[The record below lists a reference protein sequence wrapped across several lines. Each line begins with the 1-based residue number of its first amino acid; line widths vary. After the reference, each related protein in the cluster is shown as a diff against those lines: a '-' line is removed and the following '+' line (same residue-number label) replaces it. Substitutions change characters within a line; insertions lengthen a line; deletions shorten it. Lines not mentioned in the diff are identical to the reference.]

1 MAPARPTPLGRARIA
16 ARLALLAGLLAGC
29 GGGGSAGEPRLVGPL
44 DQREPAPRGCD
55 AAPPAAPRRVVVA
68 APEGGWPGHPL
79 AVVVSGAFEGT
90 VRIRLGG
97 LERCG
102 DSGDARTLD
111 SRFRA
116 GIGTVLVPPPGS
128 RDALEVL
135 LPPAAS
141 PLWAPVVRVGA
152 PTAVQREDAWRHLV
166 RVAAVAVMLAL
177 VLASLM
183 NGVASRERLFRLHA
197 LTSAGFAW
205 WSMVLSGLWAHVAP
219 VLHLTGSE
227 PWLLAALAFPLVGAS
242 LVLLLRIAGI
252 ARGHPWAEAL
262 LVVAPRVLVVVGG
275 LCLLLP
281 RAALPVAAVAAELLL
296 VAMLAGVAVLAVA
309 QGARGRRGRLVAL
322 LCVAPLLAA
331 LPSALLAPDWLARW
345 KIEVL
350 MLGGAWLLLAS
361 SVALTLRLGQ
371 LRLQRDALRVLA
383 ETDEL
388 TGLPNRRSGL
398 DQLQHEIMLARA
410 RGRSLAVAF
419 LDADHFKAVNDTHGH
434 AVGDRVLAR
443 IAQRVREGVR
453 GGDVVARVGGEE
465 FLVVLPGADASAAWQ
480 RLERVRQRI
489 EEDPEGR
496 ALGLPAITASAG
508 VTLLRPTDRDAAAL
522 LRRADAAMY
531 RAKHYGRNRVEL
543 DVAPD
548 GEG

>member
-1 MAPARPTPLGRARIA
+1 VT
-16 ARLALLAGLLAGC
+16 
-29 GGGGSAGEPRLVGPL
+29 
-44 DQREPAPRGCD
+44 
-55 AAPPAAPRRVVVA
+55 PRRVLVP
-68 APEGGWPGHPL
+68 APEGGWPGQPL
-79 AVVVSGAFEGT
+79 AVVVGGAFEGT

-97 LERCG
+97 AERCG
-102 DSGDARTLD
+102 DAGDARTLD

-116 GIGTVLVPPPGS
+116 GVGTVLVPPPGS
-128 RDALEVL
+128 REPLEVL

-141 PLWAPVVRVGA
+141 PLWAPVVRIGA
-152 PTAVQREDAWRHLV
+152 PTAVQREDAWRHLL

-177 VLASLM
+177 ALASLM

-197 LTSAGFAW
+197 LTSLGFAW
-205 WSMVLSGLWAHVAP
+205 WVMVLSGLWAHVAP
-219 VLHLTGSE
+219 ILHLTGSE
-227 PWLLAALAFPLVGAS
+227 PWLLAALAFPLVGAG
-242 LVLLLRIAGI
+242 LVLLLRIAGLS
-252 ARGHPWAEAL
+252 RGHRWTEAL
-262 LVVAPRVLVVVGG
+262 LVIAPRVLLGAG
-275 LCLLLP
+275 ALCLLLP
-281 RAALPVAAVAAELLL
+281 RAWLPVAAVAAEVLL
-296 VAMLAGVAVLAVA
+296 VLVLLGVVAAALAQA
-309 QGARGRRGRLVAL
+309 ARGRPASLVAAA
-322 LCVAPLLAA
+322 CVAPLLLA
-331 LPSALLAPDWLARW
+331 LASALVAPDALARW

-350 MLGGAWLLLAS
+350 MLGGAWLLLAA

-371 LRLQRDALRVLA
+371 LRQQRDALRVLA

-410 RGRSLAVAF
+410 RGRPLAVAF
-419 LDADHFKAVNDTHGH
+419 LDADHFKAINDTHGH
-434 AVGDRVLAR
+434 ATGDRVLAR

-465 FLVVLPGADASAAWQ
+465 FLVVLPGADAGSAWQ

-496 ALGLPAITASAG
+496 AQGLPAITASAG
-508 VTLLRPTDRDAAAL
+508 VTLLRPGDRDAAAV